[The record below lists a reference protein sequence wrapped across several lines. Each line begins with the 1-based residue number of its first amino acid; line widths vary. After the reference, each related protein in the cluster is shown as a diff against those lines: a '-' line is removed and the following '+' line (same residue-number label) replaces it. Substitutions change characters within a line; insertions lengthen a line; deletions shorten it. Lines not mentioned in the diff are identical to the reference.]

1 MGDMFTGIVEE
12 VGRVRNI
19 KKTPLTMTIA
29 ITCQKVLEGTKL
41 GDSIAVNGVCL
52 TVTELGA
59 DYFTADVMPETVKR
73 TNLHELTLSYPV
85 NLERAVAAG
94 QRMGGH
100 FVQGHVD
107 GVGTIVA
114 RTPYENAVL
123 FRIQVDPHLTEYMVE
138 KGSVAM
144 NGISLT
150 IVETGDDFFTV
161 SVIPHTIQETMLSE
175 AHPGTKV
182 NVEVDMI
189 GKYIVNH
196 LNKRS
201 GSPSTSLSVEK
212 LQETGFIG

>member
-1 MGDMFTGIVEE
+1 MIMFTGIVEE

-19 KKTPLTMTIA
+19 KKTPLTMEIS
-29 ITCQKVLEGTKL
+29 ITCKKVLEGTKL

-52 TVTELGA
+52 TVTELGG

-73 TNLHELTLSYPV
+73 TNLHELSLSSPV

-107 GVGTIVA
+107 GIGTIIE
-114 RTPYENAVL
+114 RTPFENAVL
-123 FRIQVDPHLTEYMVE
+123 FRVQVDPRLTDYMVE
-138 KGSVAM
+138 KGSVAV

-150 IVETGDDFFTV
+150 IVEVGADFFTV
-161 SVIPHTIQETMLSE
+161 SVIPHTLKETMLDQ
-175 AHPGTKV
+175 ANLGTKV

-189 GKYIVNH
+189 GKYIVHH

-201 GSPSTSLSVEK
+201 SSTSSSLTKKK